1 MKPPAVCASLIA
13 LTLAFI
19 LVFGNLSLSMILVS
33 TGAAVIVYSM
43 TNSIQYATAS
53 AIGVLFTMAV
63 LMRSGVIRKE
73 GFNVFTGPEDISR
86 ALRKLKEAFRGRRD
100 DEEEFRGRRDDEE
113 EGFRSRRDDEED
125 FRNRNEDEEGFRSRR
140 DDDEEGFRSR
150 RDDEEEFRNRRD
162 DEEEG
167 FRSRRDDEE
176 EFRNRR
182 DDDEEGF
189 RSRRDDEEEFR
200 NRRDDDEE
208 GFRSRRDDEEE
219 FMNKRDDDE
228 EGFTSMNMFKNL
240 KEGFF
245 NKVFQN
251 ISTAGYSRPG
261 FGIGAP
267 LLEGFEDQKKEAKKG
282 KPAAVKQEMAM
293 PFKLGEI
300 PSQVKNGPHIDAGS
314 TLIKAI
320 QGLNPDQINAMT
332 KDTKQLIETQKS
344 LMGMLGTMKP
354 MMNDGK
360 ELMETFQQM
369 FGESA

>member
-1 MKPPAVCASLIA
+1 MS
-13 LTLAFI
+13 
-19 LVFGNLSLSMILVS
+19 
-33 TGAAVIVYSM
+33 
-43 TNSIQYATAS
+43 
-53 AIGVLFTMAV
+53 
-63 LMRSGVIRKE
+63 
-73 GFNVFTGPEDISR
+73 
-86 ALRKLKEAFRGRRD
+86 RRD
-100 DEEEFRGRRDDEE
+100 DEEEFRGRRDD
-113 EGFRSRRDDEED
+113 
-125 FRNRNEDEEGFRSRR
+125 DEEGF
-140 DDDEEGFRSR
+140 
-150 RDDEEEFRNRRD
+150 
-162 DEEEG
+162 
-167 FRSRRDDEE
+167 
-176 EFRNRR
+176 
-182 DDDEEGF
+182 
-189 RSRRDDEEEFR
+189 
-200 NRRDDDEE
+200 
-208 GFRSRRDDEEE
+208 
-219 FMNKRDDDE
+219 
-228 EGFTSMNMFKNL
+228 MNMNIFKNL

-245 NKVFQN
+245 NTVFQN

-282 KPAAVKQEMAM
+282 KPAAVAGKQEMAM

-369 FGESA
+369 FGESAQV